1 MNLDSE
7 TLKSEYE
14 EKIRSWDWYTISTWF
29 DVHKDY
35 EDYYD
40 QDGDDRYVFQW
51 IGTVFGLT
59 PSGKVYALWTTNQTD
74 EDVLRDT
81 AWWEALEDVAA
92 ENGCFVS
99 SPEFGDSDGIYLCR
113 RYDVPE
119 EEENEDEND

>member
-7 TLKSEYE
+7 TLYKEYLE
-14 EKIRSWDWYTISTWF
+14 EIKSWDWAAISTWF
-29 DVHKDY
+29 DNYCDVPDHY
-35 EDYYD
+35 E
-40 QDGDDRYVFQW
+40 QGGDDRYVFQW

-59 PSGKVYALWTTNQTD
+59 PSGKVYAPWTTNQTD

-81 AWWEALEDVAA
+81 AWWAALEDVAE

-99 SPEFGDSDGIYLCR
+99 SPEFSDSGNIFLCR

-119 EEENEDEND
+119 EEGEDE